1 MAAGCTYFYSRATG
15 GGDDAQGA
23 RPGVRAGA
31 SVGSSERLGGVDAY
45 TPARLKNNRPCW
57 LAESP
62 RHATVF
68 LLVRGSGEGGGLQKA
83 GAEGVGVGAG
93 KMGRRWAER
102 IASDH
107 LIR

>member
-1 MAAGCTYFYSRATG
+1 MRRA
-15 GGDDAQGA
+15 
-23 RPGVRAGA
+23 PGQACEPEQA
-31 SVGSSERLGGVDAY
+31 SDQAKGLGGVDAY

-57 LAESP
+57 PAESP

-68 LLVRGSGEGGGLQKA
+68 LLVRGSGKGGGCGRLAQRR
-83 GAEGVGVGAG
+83 GRRAG
-93 KMGRRWAER
+93 KVGRRWAER